1 MHVLNSLRNR
11 SGQIINQLF
20 PPRAEIHHGSGNSAL
35 HLIVVASRWGYKSRF
50 VGDGFEYIRF
60 IPAFKKLVKN
70 LCFVP
75 IENKKR
81 MATEIKNF
89 KKENEKNIVFSVFQ
103 NHKDI
108 PENYFKL
115 SQEGFYL
122 VNWYTDD
129 DMLFD
134 KFSKHVA
141 NRFNLNITTFEP
153 NLARY
158 RSLNANAIASQW
170 AGVSD
175 LAFIESRRYTA
186 CFIGRM
192 YGQRAGLIKKL
203 KKEFGN
209 KIFIHD
215 TRYKPI
221 SEELMLC
228 AYQNS
233 WLAIDEP
240 TAYDGKT
247 RQIKARLFEN
257 ASMGCLIV
265 TKPNDRI
272 KQYFQP
278 NREILFWET
287 ISELIDIIRDCAD
300 NPEKYKKMARLA
312 YERTQREHLY
322 EHRFREIFKHCW
334 RSFK

>member
-1 MHVLNSLRNR
+1 MDLSISDLFRHLKNSSTLCVLSR
-11 SGQIINQLF
+11 SRI
-20 PPRAEIHHGSGNSAL
+20 
-35 HLIVVASRWGYKSRF
+35 
-50 VGDGFEYIRF
+50 
-60 IPAFKKLVKN
+60 KKEWQQRLKTSKKKTRKT
-70 LCFVP
+70 LCF
-75 IENKKR
+75 R
-81 MATEIKNF
+81 
-89 KKENEKNIVFSVFQ
+89 FSRTSTIFLRIIISCH
-103 NHKDI
+103 NNLH
-108 PENYFKL
+108 
-115 SQEGFYL
+115 
-122 VNWYTDD
+122 
-129 DMLFD
+129 
-134 KFSKHVA
+134 
-141 NRFNLNITTFEP
+141 LNITTFEP

-158 RSLNANAIASQW
+158 EDINANAIASQW
-170 AGVSD
+170 AG
-175 LAFIESRRYTA
+175 IEGCDFLEKRKYAA

-257 ASMGCLIV
+257 ASMGCLVV

-272 KQYFQP
+272 KQYFQL

-322 EHRFREIFKHCW
+322 EHRFREVFKQCW
-334 RSFK
+334 R